1 MRTIKLYGE
10 LGEKFGKEYTWDVK
24 NVKEA
29 ISLLCANF
37 KEFKQH
43 LIDSDTRLLGYEVWD
58 GEKNLSEDD
67 KESFFMNGSKDI
79 KIIPIIQGASAAGR
93 ILTGVAIIA
102 VAWMTW
108 GTALASMPVYG
119 AATWGLGMSLV
130 IGGVIELLS
139 PKPNLTGNNLS

>member
-29 ISLLCANF
+29 VSLLCANF

-58 GEKNLSEDD
+58 G
-67 KESFFMNGSKDI
+67 
-79 KIIPIIQGASAAGR
+79 
-93 ILTGVAIIA
+93 
-102 VAWMTW
+102 
-108 GTALASMPVYG
+108 
-119 AATWGLGMSLV
+119 
-130 IGGVIELLS
+130 
-139 PKPNLTGNNLS
+139 